1 MFPGRSIGLDVLV
14 PTPAVAGASVR
25 EITDEAAIWA
35 PPRADLRV
43 EPLVERDALVAQG
56 APVLRLRRQPE
67 VVLTAPMAGRVAV
80 VDLGPGQR
88 LHEMRFFHEAEA
100 GRHRFEVGAAEG
112 NGAALRSLLQG
123 AGFWPLFR
131 SRPFGRMPPSGE
143 EPAAIF
149 VMGLDTRP
157 HAPDPMDAVGDRR
170 EDLDRGLAAL
180 GRLTAG
186 PVFFCHAPGSEAPK
200 GAESLTVAEP
210 VHPWGLAGFQ
220 IHARFPAAV
229 GRPVWDIHAEDVA
242 GIGVLLA
249 TGEVPETRRVTV
261 TGPALADARIVE
273 CQPGADL
280 RGLTYAHVTPGPH
293 RILSGSALDGRSA
306 HWLGAR
312 DRQVTV
318 LGAHHGPCA
327 APLVLCSP

>member
-56 APVLRLRRQPE
+56 TPVLRLRRQPE

-100 GRHRFEVGAAEG
+100 GRHRFEVGTAEG

-131 SRPFGRMPPSGE
+131 SRPFGRLPPSGE

-157 HAPDPMDAVGDRR
+157 HAPDPMDAVGTGGRIWTG
-170 EDLDRGLAAL
+170 GLPRL
-180 GRLTAG
+180 G
-186 PVFFCHAPGSEAPK
+186 V
-200 GAESLTVAEP
+200 
-210 VHPWGLAGFQ
+210 
-220 IHARFPAAV
+220 
-229 GRPVWDIHAEDVA
+229 
-242 GIGVLLA
+242 
-249 TGEVPETRRVTV
+249 
-261 TGPALADARIVE
+261 
-273 CQPGADL
+273 
-280 RGLTYAHVTPGPH
+280 
-293 RILSGSALDGRSA
+293 
-306 HWLGAR
+306 
-312 DRQVTV
+312 
-318 LGAHHGPCA
+318 
-327 APLVLCSP
+327 